1 MEPAVALART
11 TDDVSIAW
19 SSSGSGPAL
28 VYLPAAPFS
37 NTAAEWSIPVL
48 RRAFE
53 RLATRVR
60 LIQFDARGTGRSQ
73 RDVTDL
79 SLDAML
85 RDLEAVVGAAGVER
99 YAIFGSYSAVTHA
112 IAAAA
117 RWPDRVSH
125 VVLFGGAARGFV
137 PMSGPGTQALLSLIE
152 RDWDTFV
159 ESAAHAWLGWP
170 DPAQGRL
177 AADWFRSATT
187 PAIARATFEA
197 DAAID
202 VTAQCA
208 EVACPCLVIHRL
220 DTPPIDLATAQDLAA
235 SLPRGRLEVVPGRS
249 ASLFFEHGE
258 AMADLIADFV
268 TGVERR
274 RSAGPG
280 PGADLTPREV
290 EVLRL
295 VAAGESNAEI
305 AARLGVTINTVERH
319 VVNVYR
325 KIDARGR
332 ADATAFAIRNGL
344 A

>member
-1 MEPAVALART
+1 
-11 TDDVSIAW
+11 
-19 SSSGSGPAL
+19 
-28 VYLPAAPFS
+28 
-37 NTAAEWSIPVL
+37 
-48 RRAFE
+48 
-53 RLATRVR
+53 
-60 LIQFDARGTGRSQ
+60 
-73 RDVTDL
+73 
-79 SLDAML
+79 
-85 RDLEAVVGAAGVER
+85 
-99 YAIFGSYSAVTHA
+99 
-112 IAAAA
+112 
-117 RWPDRVSH
+117 
-125 VVLFGGAARGFV
+125 
-137 PMSGPGTQALLSLIE
+137 MSGPGTQALLSLIE

-208 EVACPCLVIHRL
+208 DVACPCLVIHRL

-235 SLPRGRLEVVPGRS
+235 NLPRGRLKVVPGRS

-268 TGVERR
+268 TGVEQR
-274 RSAGPG
+274 RSAAPG
-280 PGADLTPREV
+280 PGAELTAREV